1 MWRSTISEGTSLNSP
16 GDQAPTKMAPANRVC
31 TSHAIITATK
41 IRRNTCAA
49 GGLIFLPVAAR
60 SRVRVSIG
68 GYGEGLAFDWNYV
81 EIDPNGLTD
90 RLGIPQVRF
99 HTNAEYDHAFAI
111 RDEIYGVMEEILRAS
126 GAEIIPYQKSNPY
139 PLGSVTHEAGGGR
152 MGDDPKTAVL
162 DRWNRCHDIKNL
174 LVVDASCFVT
184 HPEKQITHT
193 IFALSYRA
201 CDHLAQEFRLGNV

>member
-1 MWRSTISEGTSLNSP
+1 
-16 GDQAPTKMAPANRVC
+16 
-31 TSHAIITATK
+31 
-41 IRRNTCAA
+41 
-49 GGLIFLPVAAR
+49 
-60 SRVRVSIG
+60 
-68 GYGEGLAFDWNYV
+68 
-81 EIDPNGLTD
+81 
-90 RLGIPQVRF
+90 
-99 HTNAEYDHAFAI
+99 
-111 RDEIYGVMEEILRAS
+111 MEEILRAS

-139 PLGSVTHEAGGGR
+139 PLGSVTHEAGGCR